1 MGVIKMNE
9 KKIKAKKIDRIR
21 KIWFYLTCWRPITK
35 YEHRI
40 MWEWFMKFAQA
51 VDKDHIVF
59 IRDIDE
65 LQRKIGID
73 KKSKDNENIERG
85 MYG

>member
-1 MGVIKMNE
+1 
-9 KKIKAKKIDRIR
+9 
-21 KIWFYLTCWRPITK
+21 
-35 YEHRI
+35 
-40 MWEWFMKFAQA
+40 MKFAQA